1 MPHWKARLVPLL
13 ALIVFA
19 WTHAP
24 DAASRAPVRARHG
37 MVASVSALASEAGVR
52 ILQQGGNAIDAAV
65 AVGFALAVT
74 HPEAGN
80 LGGGGL
86 MVIRFGDG
94 RATTIDYRETAPA
107 AAHRDMFLDEQGSP
121 VADRS
126 RIGPLAAGVP
136 GSVAGL
142 CFVHRKYGAL
152 PLAAVLAPAIDLAEN
167 GFLVSAA
174 LERSLAGA
182 VPLLSRFPESMRVF
196 APDGRAPVEGDR
208 LVQPDLARTLRH
220 IATGG
225 ADAFYRGPIAD
236 LIDAEMRRSGGLIR
250 KTDLA
255 AYAPVE
261 REPLRGTYRGHEII
275 AMPPISS
282 GGIALIQS
290 LNILEGFPIGELGH
304 NSSKTM
310 HLMAETMRRVYA
322 DRSEWLG
329 DPAFFKVPVGGL
341 ISKSYAAA
349 LRKDIDPAR
358 ATPSTAVKPGTP
370 AAFESSQTTHY
381 SVVDRSGTSVA
392 TTTTIN
398 GGYGNGQVVA
408 GARNPDGSGFFA
420 LAFGVYPHLD
430 IADASFSCI
439 RNGVQHNLHASRELG
454 MERMDLEV
462 GPIRIEVIE
471 PLRVLRVHVDGE
483 GIKAELTFT
492 GRAFP
497 IEEPRFTFRN
507 GPRTFMDYTRMT
519 QNGHYAG
526 WIEVDGERIALAQGC
541 SGTRDRSWGVRPVGA
556 ADMQPHS
563 ASRPPCLAR

>member
-408 GARNPDGSGFFA
+408 GAGFLLNNEMDDFSAKPGSPNMFGLVGGEANAIAPGKRMLSSMTPTIVAKDGKPLLVVGSPGGSRIITTVLQVVTNVLDHGMDVQEAVDAPRFHHQWQPDELRLERQGFPLDVRHA
-420 LAFGVYPHLD
+420 LEALGHRLVVR
-430 IADASFSCI
+430 ADMGDVHAIWIDPRTNLRYGASDP
-439 RNGVQHNLHASRELG
+439 
-454 MERMDLEV
+454 RMDGKSV
-462 GPIRIEVIE
+462 G
-471 PLRVLRVHVDGE
+471 
-483 GIKAELTFT
+483 
-492 GRAFP
+492 
-497 IEEPRFTFRN
+497 
-507 GPRTFMDYTRMT
+507 Y
-519 QNGHYAG
+519 
-526 WIEVDGERIALAQGC
+526 
-541 SGTRDRSWGVRPVGA
+541 
-556 ADMQPHS
+556 
-563 ASRPPCLAR
+563 